1 MSGESRAPAAAAA
14 TGVGGIGLLVALFAL
29 IFRGSP
35 SPPAATPVA
44 APPVAQSAPSGA
56 SGDKATPEAA
66 IADFDRGRRL
76 VAEFFGTQWAAV
88 RALGA
93 GDAAARL
100 PSRDAVPRMPLRV
113 TIATI
118 PDPTDSHLDWS
129 YDAVLEA
136 IRRAMGTAAL
146 VPQGFW
152 LPSRTDSMTLN
163 TGSGTARYALHDFQ
177 PGVLLFRSADMQAP
191 ALHVVYLIPEIPT
204 SGIQYY
210 AFRAALADRAALIAE
225 GSALL
230 DVDPRERDELSVLGP
245 TFSGSSFSLR
255 MLIDEALA
263 GRAPVRT
270 DALDP
275 TPRTARIISGSATS
289 FSNLSVLTDSTCV
302 RLPRRESATP
312 DSVQIARIRF
322 SATVNPDDA
331 MNDVLARLV
340 RVMHVRP
347 DQVAVLTE
355 SGTAY
360 GAVRPS
366 GKDSGRS
373 ANALQLRLCGN
384 SETGSGARG
393 ESRPSK
399 TAEARPSEGS
409 TYLTVPFPLNI
420 ASLRSEFE
428 KAPTSLEASPN
439 LPSLTD
445 APRTKLSLDEKTRP
459 RETPALTSGLS
470 IPSLDVVLDHLM
482 TSLDEHDI
490 RVVLVKATDVR
501 DKLMLAREVR
511 RHLRDAVIVN
521 YEAHVLLARPEYSD
535 ALLGSLVLSTY
546 PLTLENQFWS
556 SAERSTQ
563 AGNDSSYT
571 RMTDLM
577 AFSNAAAIGVYN
589 ATVTLLGMGERQ
601 EEYSIRAGTRRGTTI
616 PPIWVS
622 VVGRGGFYPLTY
634 QMAGAQWQ
642 SYLNVGPS
650 DTARIARIPARLHE
664 HSFTHDVMLSVAVLL
679 PSILIAIFAI
689 LTLLDREWLL
699 STGFIVPDALAQPR
713 TSKEALY
720 FGLFIISLGATYL
733 PFSVAID
740 ARRVVASVDEYSGF
754 PSVAVMIVLV
764 LSALEILLGLS
775 LAFYGIGGLLFPRI
789 KKARVAPTAPPGAPP
804 GAPPAAP
811 PAPANAAAP
820 NVVAS
825 LPEPKPAA
833 AETATASSPTAASST
848 KSLLDRMRSSTRL
861 SGEVPAVTDRDDLRE
876 YLQRTDRRES
886 LVIAR
891 AGDLIVSVVS
901 ALFVVSS
908 LAYTAHLLR
917 FASRGGSEAT
927 LSMYRALHLAS
938 GVSPLIPLVLLGA
951 TFAIWT
957 WWQLQQARGMDA
969 LLPIE
974 NGLRTL
980 AHTRKS
986 PAIWRRAYR
995 SAVEARRGLA
1005 WFAPSMHVVWIILAA
1020 LSVIWIIVR
1029 RRLPSL
1035 ESLAHGGRGAD
1046 LWFDASL
1053 WVGLVAVLVSS
1064 SWAIY
1069 RLLHTWHGL
1078 ERFLDILAGT
1088 PIADA
1093 FARLPIDII
1102 RLTDVGF
1109 LGMRRDDHG
1118 ADRYVIEL
1126 WDRVRQDAGDAA
1138 SVSPPGVLEV
1148 SQGEVRG
1155 SASVALSLRVARDL
1169 WTLRRGETKDA
1180 PALAPPTA
1188 RTLASMEE
1196 YLACEIVAFVDTYLR
1211 NLRGLCFFLFASLL
1225 ILVSVG
1231 MLYPYVPH
1239 SVINMYAIALLLG
1252 TVVSVFFV
1260 MVRMN
1265 RNEMLSRVSRTTPG
1279 KLTWDTAFVLNVITF
1294 GAVPLLTLA
1303 VSEYPEARTLI
1314 FSWADPL
1321 VRMVTK

>member
-1 MSGESRAPAAAAA
+1 MSGENRSSGTTAA

-29 IFRGSP
+29 LFRGGSSP
-35 SPPAATPVA
+35 PVA
-44 APPVAQSAPSGA
+44 APVPGPPIVQTVPSGA
-56 SGDKATPEAA
+56 SSDKPTPEGAV
-66 IADFDRGRRL
+66 ADFDRGRRL
-76 VAEFFGTQWAAV
+76 VADFFGTQWSSI
-88 RALGA
+88 RALGR
-93 GDAAARL
+93 DAALARS
-100 PSRDAVPRMPLRV
+100 PSPDSVARMPLRV

-146 VPQGFW
+146 VPQGYW
-152 LPSRTDSMTLN
+152 LPPRTDSMTLN
-163 TGSGTARYALHDFQ
+163 IGSGTARYAVHDFQ

-191 ALHVVYLIPEIPT
+191 ALHVVYLVPEIPT
-204 SGIQYY
+204 SGVQYY

-230 DVDPRERDELSVLGP
+230 DTDPRERDELSVLGP

-263 GRAPVRT
+263 PRAS
-270 DALDP
+270 ALPEARDP
-275 TPRTARIISGSATS
+275 APRTARVISGSATS

-302 RLPRRESATP
+302 RLPRRESATA
-312 DSVQIARIRF
+312 DSVRIARIRF
-322 SATVNPDDA
+322 SATVNPDNA
-331 MNDVLARLV
+331 MDDVLARLV
-340 RVMHVRP
+340 RVLRVRP

-360 GAVRPS
+360 GAVRPT

-373 ANALQLRLCGN
+373 NNRQQARLCGT
-384 SETGSGARG
+384 SEAGSGAAG
-393 ESRPSK
+393 ESRP
-399 TAEARPSEGS
+399 TREDEAKPSGES
-409 TYLTVPFPLNI
+409 SYLTVPFPLNI

-428 KAPTSLEASPN
+428 KAPTALEASPN

-445 APRTKLSLDEKTRP
+445 APRTKLSLDEKMRP
-459 RETPALTSGLS
+459 RETPALTSSLS

-501 DKLMLAREVR
+501 DKLMLAREVK
-511 RHLRDAVIVN
+511 RHLRDAIIVN

-535 ALLGSLVLSTY
+535 ALIGSLVLSTY

-556 SAERSTQ
+556 SAERSTK

-589 ATVTLLGMGERQ
+589 AAVTRLGLHERQ

-634 QMAGAQWQ
+634 QMPGAQWQ

-650 DTARIARIPARLHE
+650 DTARSARIPARLHE
-664 HSFTHDVMLSVAVLL
+664 HSFTHDAMLSVAVLL
-679 PSILIAIFAI
+679 PSILIAVFAI
-689 LTLLDREWLL
+689 LTLLDRQWLL

-720 FGLFIISLGATYL
+720 LGLFIISLSATYL
-733 PFSVAID
+733 PFSVAVD

-754 PSVAVMIVLV
+754 PSLAVMIVLA
-764 LSALEILLGLS
+764 LSALEIVLGLS

-789 KKARVAPTAPPGAPP
+789 KKVRGSEAGAPDA
-804 GAPPAAP
+804 G
-811 PAPANAAAP
+811 AAAP
-820 NVVAS
+820 GDVAAPDDAS
-825 LPEPKPAA
+825 SVPVAATPAA
-833 AETATASSPTAASST
+833 SSPPVATTGPTATAAPGGGAR
-848 KSLLDRMRSSTRL
+848 SLLERMRASTRL
-861 SGEVPAVTDRDDLRE
+861 SGEVPAVKDSDDLRE
-876 YLQRTDRRES
+876 YRQRTERREAP
-886 LVIAR
+886 LIAR

-980 AHTRKS
+980 ADTRTS

-1005 WFAPSMHVVWIILAA
+1005 WFAPSMHVAWIILAA
-1020 LSVIWIIVR
+1020 LTAIWIIVR

-1046 LWFDASL
+1046 VWFDASL

-1069 RLLHTWHGL
+1069 RLVHTWHGL
-1078 ERFLDILAGT
+1078 ERFLDIMAGT

-1118 ADRYVIEL
+1118 ADRYVVEL
-1126 WDRVRQDAGDAA
+1126 WERVRQDASDAA

-1148 SQGEVRG
+1148 SQREQRG

-1169 WTLRRGETKDA
+1169 WTIRRGDA
-1180 PALAPPTA
+1180 PGGASSLPPPTA

-1196 YLACEIVAFVDTYLR
+1196 YLACEIIAFVDTYLR

-1303 VSEYPEARTLI
+1303 VSEYPGARTLI

-1321 VRMVTK
+1321 VRMVAK

>member
-1 MSGESRAPAAAAA
+1 
-14 TGVGGIGLLVALFAL
+14 VALFAL
-29 IFRGSP
+29 IFRGS
-35 SPPAATPVA
+35 STPPANTPAA
-44 APPVAQSAPSGA
+44 APGPAQAVPA
-56 SGDKATPEAA
+56 AAINDRTTPEGVV
-66 IADFDRGRRL
+66 ADFDRGRRL
-76 VAEFFGTQWAAV
+76 VAEFFGTQWSTV
-88 RALGA
+88 RARGA
-93 GDAAARL
+93 SNTNADTAR
-100 PSRDAVPRMPLRV
+100 RDSIPRIPLRV

-152 LPSRTDSMTLN
+152 LPARTDSISIN
-163 TGSGTARYALHDFQ
+163 IGSGMARYALHDFQ
-177 PGVLLFRSADMQAP
+177 PGVLLFRSADMQTP
-191 ALHVVYLIPEIPT
+191 ALHVVYLVPEIPT
-204 SGIQYY
+204 SGVQYY
-210 AFRAALADRAALIAE
+210 AFRAAIADRAALIAE

-230 DVDPRERDELSVLGP
+230 QTDPRERDELSVLGP

-255 MLIDEALA
+255 MLIDEALTRPSLA
-263 GRAPVRT
+263 RAEARA
-270 DALDP
+270 DARDP

-289 FSNLSVLTDSTCV
+289 FSNLTVLTDSTCV
-302 RLPRRESATP
+302 RLPRRESATA

-331 MNDVLARLV
+331 MDHVLAQLV
-340 RVMHVRP
+340 KVLGVRP

-360 GAVRPS
+360 GAVRPT
-366 GKDSGRS
+366 GS
-373 ANALQLRLCGN
+373 ATENASNPLQQQRLCGS
-384 SETGSGARG
+384 SEGGTAGRG
-393 ESRPSK
+393 EQRASAAAAAP
-399 TAEARPSEGS
+399 PVEGS
-409 TYLTVPFPLNI
+409 SYLTVPFPLNI

-428 KAPTSLEASPN
+428 KAPTALEASPN

-445 APRTKLSLDEKTRP
+445 APRTKLSLEEKTRP

-501 DKLMLAREVR
+501 DKLMLAREVK

-556 SAERSTQ
+556 SAERSTS

-589 ATVTLLGMGERQ
+589 AAVTVLGLNERQ
-601 EEYSIRAGTRRGTTI
+601 EEYSIREGARRGTTI

-642 SYLNVGPS
+642 SYLSVGPS
-650 DTARIARIPARLHE
+650 DTTRMARIPARLHE

-679 PSILIAIFAI
+679 PSILIALFAI

-720 FGLFIISLGATYL
+720 LGLFIISLSATYL
-733 PFSVAID
+733 PFSVAVD

-754 PSVAVMIVLV
+754 PSLAVMLVLG
-764 LSALEILLGLS
+764 LSALEIILGLS
-775 LAFYGIGGLLFPRI
+775 LAFYGIGGLLFPAI
-789 KKARVAPTAPPGAPP
+789 KKARVGTPAPPGAGPAVA
-804 GAPPAAP
+804 GAGTSAAP
-811 PAPANAAAP
+811 SAAP
-820 NVVAS
+820 NVATPNAEPVTAAAS
-825 LPEPKPAA
+825 TAA
-833 AETATASSPTAASST
+833 AESADAPPSASPA

-908 LAYTAHLLR
+908 LTYTAHLLR

-1005 WFAPSMHVVWIILAA
+1005 WFAPSMHVTWIVLAA
-1020 LSVIWIIVR
+1020 LTAIWIIVR

-1093 FARLPIDII
+1093 FQRLPIDII

-1138 SVSPPGVLEV
+1138 NVSPPGVLEV
-1148 SQGEVRG
+1148 STCEVRG
-1155 SASVALSLRVARDL
+1155 SSSVALSLRVARDL
-1169 WTLRRGETKDA
+1169 WTLRRGDA
-1180 PALAPPTA
+1180 PGAPSSLAAPTV

-1279 KLTWDTAFVLNVITF
+1279 KLTWDTAFVLNIITF